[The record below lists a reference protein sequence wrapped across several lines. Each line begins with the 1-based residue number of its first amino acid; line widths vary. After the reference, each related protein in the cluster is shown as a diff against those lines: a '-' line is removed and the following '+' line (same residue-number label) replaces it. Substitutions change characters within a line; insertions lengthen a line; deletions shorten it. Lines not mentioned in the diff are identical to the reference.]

1 MIVLALLNSSVNAQG
16 DQAQV
21 WGYEASAAGYAGQD
35 AYLTTPNP
43 NIGAGHW
50 TAGPNGVTNH
60 IDTFME
66 SGPVKYC
73 DPDCGLHPY
82 GSWGNRLGNGFQ
94 NVDKSIWLGAGL

>member
-50 TAGPNGVTNH
+50 TAGPNGV
-60 IDTFME
+60 I
-66 SGPVKYC
+66 
-73 DPDCGLHPY
+73 GLAQ
-82 GSWGNRLGNGFQ
+82 SQ
-94 NVDKSIWLGAGL
+94 GAAIVISNAMRNLV